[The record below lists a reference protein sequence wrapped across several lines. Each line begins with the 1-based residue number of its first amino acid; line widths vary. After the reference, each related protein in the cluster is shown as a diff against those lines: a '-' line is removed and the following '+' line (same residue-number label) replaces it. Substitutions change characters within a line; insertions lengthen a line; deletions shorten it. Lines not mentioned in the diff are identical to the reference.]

1 MSKLKSFSV
10 QDLLKYMHVNTDGR
24 ILWKERCFDAG
35 WSQQRVAAV
44 LKFNK
49 YCAGNFAD
57 GVIDS
62 YGYRIVSLNNIKL
75 KAHHAVWAIHFGLEP
90 KGNIDHIDGDPANN
104 KIENLREVDQQTN
117 CMNRAIQSNNKSGAT
132 GVRWHK
138 KSSKWCASIKKD
150 GVSTHIGLF
159 TKIEDAIMARKK
171 AEFNFG
177 FHENHGRAGLLRLP
191 KGK

>member
-1 MSKLKSFSV
+1 MAKLKSFSA
-10 QDLLKYMHVNTDGR
+10 QDLLRYMYVDADGR
-24 ILWKERCFDAG
+24 VLWKQRDVNSE

-49 YCAGNFAD
+49 CHAGNFAD
-57 GVIDS
+57 GVRDS

-75 KAHHAVWAIHFGLEP
+75 KAHHVVWAIHFGRDPEF
-90 KGNIDHIDGDPANN
+90 NIDHIDGNPANN
-104 KIENLREVDQQTN
+104 KIENLRDVDHKTN
-117 CMNRAIQSNNKSGAT
+117 CMNKAIQSNNKSGAT

-159 TKIEDAIMARKK
+159 AKIEDAIMARKK
-171 AEFNFG
+171 YEINLG
-177 FHENHGRAGLLRLP
+177 FHKNHGRAGLLRLP
-191 KGK
+191 EEK